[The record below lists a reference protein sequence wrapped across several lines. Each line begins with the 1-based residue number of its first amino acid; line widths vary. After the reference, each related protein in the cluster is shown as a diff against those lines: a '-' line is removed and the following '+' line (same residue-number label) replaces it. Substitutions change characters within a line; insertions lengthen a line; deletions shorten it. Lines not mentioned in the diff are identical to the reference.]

1 MRLQQ
6 GSRLLLRTRSLGT
19 LLFGASRAA
28 AVWRQTSLIVVNPVR
43 SRLLVVVVSAF
54 GFDVAIEGL
63 WLRQVQQGCGLL
75 GIAVGSR
82 CRVGQVTAQ
91 RWRGGAG
98 ATDFIGSCS
107 CRGCRRRRRRRV
119 GAGRYGRAR
128 GWTGWFIPTTTA
140 ASFSSLLF
148 FFEFHAAILEPD
160 FDLALGQ
167 VEQSGHLDPTWPAQ
181 VAIKVKFFL
190 QFNQLGAGVGG
201 ASSFGWLFCNF
212 KDNINQS
219 INQPKLYSKV
229 LEFVWYQQ
237 DFSTKFCEWWE
248 ERGWEALEW
257 RRCVETGRT
266 TVLGDETISLSTS
279 R

>member
-6 GSRLLLRTRSLGT
+6 GSRLLRTRSFGA

-43 SRLLVVVVSAF
+43 RRLLIVF
-54 GFDVAIEGL
+54 RFDVAIEGL
-63 WLRQVQQGCGLL
+63 WLRQVEQGCSLL

-98 ATDFIGSCS
+98 ATDFVGSCS

-128 GWTGWFIPTTTA
+128 GWTGWFVATT
-140 ASFSSLLF
+140 ASFSSFLF

-160 FDLALGQ
+160 FDLALSQ
-167 VEQSGHLDPTWPAQ
+167 VEQSGHFDPTRPAQ
-181 VAIKVKFFL
+181 VAIKVELFL
-190 QFNQLGAGVGG
+190 QFNQLGTGVGG
-201 ASSFGWLFCNF
+201 ASSFGWLFCNW
-212 KDNINQS
+212 KKTMINQS
-219 INQPKLYSKV
+219 TEIVLYK
-229 LEFVWYQQ
+229 
-237 DFSTKFCEWWE
+237 C
-248 ERGWEALEW
+248 
-257 RRCVETGRT
+257 
-266 TVLGDETISLSTS
+266 
-279 R
+279 